1 MDLRTPVSVRRHVGA
16 VWLVFAALVAGG
28 CNRSADHVPNV
39 QGKKPVAAEATPLK
53 PSKPEGFALA
63 SANAEPHDGQLSL
76 TLAFTEPLVGTQTFD
91 TLIAS
96 FKALHAYLDKEGIK
110 PTGAAMTIYTKTDET
125 GFDFEAAYPIA
136 AAPAS
141 PPPDKIA
148 VGQAPAGKALK
159 FVHRGAYDAMDTTYE
174 TITNFLDDHSIDA
187 KDMFIEQYATDPLV
201 SNPDRLVIDIYVPI
215 K

>member
-1 MDLRTPVSVRRHVGA
+1 MLSTRWVAPILAGFLTVTAAGA
-16 VWLVFAALVAGG
+16 AAGQTMSPAAPKPAEQMPPAPPPADAPPPGTLQPGDAFGLEVMLPELTIVLTKGHA
-28 CNRSADHVPNV
+28 NWDSA
-39 QGKKPVAAEATPLK
+39 
-53 PSKPEGFALA
+53 
-63 SANAEPHDGQLSL
+63 
-76 TLAFTEPLVGTQTFD
+76 FD

>member
-1 MDLRTPVSVRRHVGA
+1 MRSTR
-16 VWLVFAALVAGG
+16 WFAPILGGFLTVTVAGAAAAQTMPPAPPPTDATSPG
-28 CNRSADHVPNV
+28 ALQPGDAFGLEVMLPERMIVLTKGHANWDSA
-39 QGKKPVAAEATPLK
+39 
-53 PSKPEGFALA
+53 
-63 SANAEPHDGQLSL
+63 
-76 TLAFTEPLVGTQTFD
+76 FD

-96 FKALHAYLDKEGIK
+96 FKALHGYLDKEGIK

-136 AAPAS
+136 AAPAN

-148 VGQAPAGKALK
+148 VGQAPTGKALK

-174 TITNFLDDHSIDA
+174 AITNFIDDHGIEA
-187 KDMFIEQYATDPLV
+187 QDMFVEQYTTDPPV
-201 SNPDRLVIDIYVPI
+201 STPDRLVIDIYVPI